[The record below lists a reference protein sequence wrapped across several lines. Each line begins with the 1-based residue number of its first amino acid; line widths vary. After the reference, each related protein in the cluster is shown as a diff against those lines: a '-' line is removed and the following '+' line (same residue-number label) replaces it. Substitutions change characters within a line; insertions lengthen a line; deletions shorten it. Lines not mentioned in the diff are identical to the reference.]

1 MMNDDNKT
9 INSKKKLAAAI
20 ASGALALTLV
30 ALGVA
35 NTVIKSDEDASVA
48 PPTVPTTQN
57 RQVDTPLEHEKDE
70 RITTAKSQP
79 AAPETTEAQS
89 ATNVSA
95 TQSKPPE
102 YYNLPLGTEI
112 SREYSADTPVYNEI
126 MGDWRSH
133 AGIDF
138 SCAYG
143 DGVKAVA
150 EGRVTAVYDDTV
162 WGTVVE
168 MNHGGGVTSR
178 YCGLQPQ
185 TVGCKSGDL
194 ISAGSCIGYVGEI
207 PCENTDSTAHL
218 HLEMRVNGKIADPL
232 EVMGFTNNND

>member
-1 MMNDDNKT
+1 MMNDNNKT
-9 INSKKKLAAAI
+9 INPKKKLIAAI
-20 ASGALALTLV
+20 SSCAVALTLV

-35 NTVIKSDEDASVA
+35 NTVNKSDDGPSAV
-48 PPTVPTTQN
+48 PYTVTTTQN
-57 RQVDTPLEHEKDE
+57 RQVDTPLENEKDN
-70 RITTAKSQP
+70 RITTIPQTAD
-79 AAPETTEAQS
+79 TTKQEAQS
-89 ATNVSA
+89 AANASA
-95 TQSKPPE
+95 TQSKAPE

-138 SCAYG
+138 ACAYG

-150 EGRVTAVYDDTV
+150 EGKVTAVYDDTV

-168 MNHGGGVTSR
+168 MTHGGGVTSR
-178 YCGLQPQ
+178 YCGLQSQ
-185 TVGCKSGDL
+185 TVGCKAGDM

-207 PCENTDSTAHL
+207 PCEKTDATAHL
-218 HLEMRVNGKIADPL
+218 HLEMRVNGKVSDPL
-232 EVMGFTNNND
+232 EVMGFTNEND